1 MSESRIEDTS
11 LGKPSSAVR
20 HDIAFLDGK
29 QYTTNIYDFYQNLTC
44 IFIARCARGYVIE
57 VWDHPEPEP
66 EQPSHKVSSATNP
79 AWDPDTDGFTN
90 PEDFYDWYYDEF
102 FSYEDAED
110 YYNEHS

>member
-1 MSESRIEDTS
+1 MEQNTT
-11 LGKPSSAVR
+11 PS
-20 HDIAFLDGK
+20 LDGK
-29 QYTTNIYDFYQNLTC
+29 KIDRDTFQ
-44 IFIARCARGYVIE
+44 R
-57 VWDHPEPEP
+57 VWDRVMPDQTNSPIAVERRGESTPSSDAAVPAESAPAPEPEP